1 MKNLWM
7 LGLAMLI
14 LLAGCGGVRTLP
26 ADEAAAFAAQI
37 DDVSENL
44 LLGLSNGD
52 YDAYVRDMDATMKKV
67 STEAEF
73 DKTRS
78 LIIDRVGQYVSCQ
91 MTQVVDQKQFRIV
104 FYDTEFQDE
113 DHVTVKVVFNLDKE
127 PPLISGLWFDSPKL
141 RQK

>member
-1 MKNLWM
+1 MKKLWM
-7 LGLAMLI
+7 IGLVMLV
-14 LLAGCGGVRTLP
+14 LLAGCGGGKTLP
-26 ADEAAAFAAQI
+26 ADEAAAFAAQV

-44 LLGLSNGD
+44 LMGLSNGD

-78 LIIDRVGQYVSCQ
+78 LIIDRIGKYVSRQ
-91 MTQVVDQKQFRIV
+91 TTQVVDQKQFRII
-104 FYDTEFQDE
+104 FYDTQFQDE
-113 DHVTVKVVFNLDKE
+113 DHVTVKVVFNMDEE
-127 PPLISGLWFDSPKL
+127 PPLVSGLWFDSPKL